1 MEALVSQYLTGEL
14 ALLVT
19 CLMIIGKVLKT
30 YKYLDNRWIP
40 LVLLPISIV
49 IVFGIKG
56 ISYVNFLIA
65 ILCWG
70 VAIGVHQ
77 TYKQVTG
84 AKSDVTDKK

>member
-1 MEALVSQYLTGEL
+1 MEALVNQYLTGEL
-14 ALLVT
+14 ALLVI

-40 LVLLPISIV
+40 LVLLPISVV
-49 IVFGIKG
+49 IVLGIKG

-70 VAIGVHQ
+70 VSIGVHQ

-84 AKSDVTDKK
+84 AKNDVTNKK

>member
-14 ALLVT
+14 ALLVI

-40 LVLLPISIV
+40 LVLLPISVV
-49 IVFGIKG
+49 IVLGIKG

-70 VAIGVHQ
+70 VSIGVHQ

-84 AKSDVTDKK
+84 AKNDVTNKK

>member
-14 ALLVT
+14 ALLVA

-30 YKYLDNRWIP
+30 YKYLDNKWIP
-40 LVLLPISIV
+40 LVLLPISVI

-56 ISYVNFLIA
+56 VDYLNFLIA

-70 VAIGVHQ
+70 VSIGVHQ
-77 TYKQVTG
+77 TVKQVTG
-84 AKSDVTDKK
+84 VKSDITDEK

>member
-30 YKYLDNRWIP
+30 YKYLDNKWIP

-56 ISYVNFLIA
+56 IDYVNFLINSFQFGFLTA
-65 ILCWG
+65 RG
-70 VAIGVHQ
+70 PSA
-77 TYKQVTG
+77 G
-84 AKSDVTDKK
+84 APHLMGRV